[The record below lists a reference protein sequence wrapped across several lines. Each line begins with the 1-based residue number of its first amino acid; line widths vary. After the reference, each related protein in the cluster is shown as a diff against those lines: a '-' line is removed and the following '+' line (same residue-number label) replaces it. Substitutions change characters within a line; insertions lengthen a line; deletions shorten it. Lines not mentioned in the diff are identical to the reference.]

1 MRFIDP
7 KNKVLVEL
15 LVLTPVNPLY
25 FCTRM
30 FKSRLIG
37 MSFFVIFFLA
47 IDVYAWFGLKFIT
60 QHWSERS
67 RLILKWV
74 YWGYTAIMMLFW
86 TLQRFDV
93 FALNP
98 QVLRFVAV
106 LFFSITIAKLIWAL
120 FLMFD
125 DLLRLFRWIYAYF
138 FTDNTETPNNPA
150 GMTRLKFLNYLG
162 LGIGAAFVG
171 TAIWGVVKGAH
182 NYQIKRRTL
191 SIKGLPK
198 AFEGLRIVQIS
209 DVHSGSFWSR
219 EAVARGIDMIKAEK
233 ADMVFF
239 TGDLVN
245 DRSDEVLP
253 WMDLFGQIKAPM
265 GVYSILGNHD
275 YGDYVPWP
283 SPEAKM
289 KNLED
294 LISYHKQMG
303 WDILLDEHR
312 VVEKDGEKLGIIGV
326 ENWSAKG
333 RFPKYG
339 DLAKASQGLDTSVQ
353 LLLSHDPS
361 HWREQVL
368 GKTKIAATFSGH
380 THGMQ
385 FGVDTKFYRWSPV
398 KMVYKEWL
406 DLYTEKDQ
414 HLYVNR
420 GFGYLGYP
428 GRMGIFPEISV
439 HTLTGT

>member
-1 MRFIDP
+1 
-7 KNKVLVEL
+7 
-15 LVLTPVNPLY
+15 
-25 FCTRM
+25 M

-439 HTLTGT
+439 HTLTGA

>member
-1 MRFIDP
+1 
-7 KNKVLVEL
+7 
-15 LVLTPVNPLY
+15 
-25 FCTRM
+25 M

>member
-1 MRFIDP
+1 
-7 KNKVLVEL
+7 
-15 LVLTPVNPLY
+15 
-25 FCTRM
+25 M

-37 MSFFVIFFLA
+37 MSFFMVFFLA
-47 IDVYAWFGLKFIT
+47 IDLYAWFGLKFVT
-60 QHWSERS
+60 QNWSERS

-74 YWGYTAIMMLFW
+74 YWGYTAAMMIFW
-86 TLQRFDV
+86 TLQRFDA
-93 FALNP
+93 FTISP

-106 LFFSITIAKLIWAL
+106 FFFSITIAKLIWVV
-120 FLMFD
+120 FLMTD

-138 FTDNTETPNNPA
+138 FTDTTEVPNNPA

-182 NYQIKRRTL
+182 NYQIKRRKL

-198 AFEGLRIVQIS
+198 AFEGLKIVQIS
-209 DVHSGSFWSR
+209 DIHSGSFWSR
-219 EAVARGIDMIKAEK
+219 DAVARGIDMIKAEK
-233 ADMVFF
+233 ADLVFF

-283 SPEAKM
+283 SPQAKK

-312 VVEKDGEKLGIIGV
+312 LVEKDGEKLGIIGV
-326 ENWSAKG
+326 QNWSAKG

-339 DLAKASQGLDTSVQ
+339 DLDKASQGLDTSVQ

-368 GKTKIAATFSGH
+368 GKTQIAATFSGH

-439 HTLTGT
+439 HTLTGA

>member
-1 MRFIDP
+1 M
-7 KNKVLVEL
+7 V
-15 LVLTPVNPLY
+15 
-25 FCTRM
+25 
-30 FKSRLIG
+30 
-37 MSFFVIFFLA
+37 FFLA
-47 IDVYAWFGLKFIT
+47 IDLYAWFGLKYLT
-60 QHWSERS
+60 EHWSDRA
-67 RLILKWV
+67 RLLLKWS
-74 YWGYTAIMMLFW
+74 YWGYTVFMMAFW
-86 TLQRFDV
+86 TLQRFDA
-93 FALNP
+93 FKISP

-106 LFFSITIAKLIWAL
+106 FFFAVTIAKLIWVL
-120 FLMFD
+120 FLMAD
-125 DLLRLFRWIYAYF
+125 DLLRLFRWIYGYF
-138 FTDNTETPNNPA
+138 FTENTEVPNNPA
-150 GMTRLKFLNYLG
+150 GMSRLKFLNYLG

-182 NYQIKRRTL
+182 NYQVKRRKL
-191 SIKGLPK
+191 AIKGLPK
-198 AFEGLRIVQIS
+198 AFEGLRIIQIS
-209 DVHSGSFWSR
+209 DIHSGSFWSR
-219 EAVARGIDMIKAEK
+219 EGVSRGIDLIKAEG

-253 WMDLFGQIKAPM
+253 WMDLFSQIKAPM

-283 SPEAKM
+283 SPAAKK
-289 KNLED
+289 KNLDD
-294 LISYHKQMG
+294 LIQYHKQMG

-312 VVEKDGEKLGIIGV
+312 VIEKDGEKLGIIGV
-326 ENWSAKG
+326 QNWSAKG

-339 DLAKASQGLDTSVQ
+339 DLDKASAGLDAPVK

-368 GKTKIAATFSGH
+368 GKTDIAATFSGH

-406 DLYTEKDQ
+406 DLYTESHQ

-428 GRMGIFPEISV
+428 GRMGIFPEITV
-439 HTLTGT
+439 HTLTSA

>member
-1 MRFIDP
+1 
-7 KNKVLVEL
+7 
-15 LVLTPVNPLY
+15 
-25 FCTRM
+25 M

-37 MSFFVIFFLA
+37 MSFFMVFFLA
-47 IDVYAWFGLKFIT
+47 IDLYAWFGLKFVT
-60 QHWSERS
+60 QNWSERS

-74 YWGYTAIMMLFW
+74 YWGYTAAMMIFW
-86 TLQRFDV
+86 TLQRFDA
-93 FALNP
+93 FTISP

-120 FLMFD
+120 FLMAD

-138 FTDNTETPNNPA
+138 FTDNTEVPNNPA

-182 NYQIKRRTL
+182 NYQIKRRKL

-198 AFEGLRIVQIS
+198 AFEGLKIVQIS
-209 DVHSGSFWSR
+209 DIHSGSFWSR
-219 EAVARGIDMIKAEK
+219 DAVARGIDMIKAEK

-283 SPEAKM
+283 SPQAKK
-289 KNLED
+289 KNLDD

-326 ENWSAKG
+326 QNWSAKG

-339 DLAKASQGLDTSVQ
+339 DLGKASEGLDTTVQ

-406 DLYTEKDQ
+406 DLYTEKNQ

-439 HTLTGT
+439 HTLIGA

>member
-1 MRFIDP
+1 
-7 KNKVLVEL
+7 
-15 LVLTPVNPLY
+15 
-25 FCTRM
+25 
-30 FKSRLIG
+30 
-37 MSFFVIFFLA
+37 
-47 IDVYAWFGLKFIT
+47 
-60 QHWSERS
+60 
-67 RLILKWV
+67 
-74 YWGYTAIMMLFW
+74 MMIFW
-86 TLQRFDV
+86 TLQRFDA
-93 FALNP
+93 FTISP

-120 FLMFD
+120 FLMAD

-138 FTDNTETPNNPA
+138 FTDNTEVPNNPA

-182 NYQIKRRTL
+182 NYQIKRRKL

-198 AFEGLRIVQIS
+198 AFEGLKIVQIS
-209 DVHSGSFWSR
+209 DIHSGSFWSR
-219 EAVARGIDMIKAEK
+219 DAVARGIDMIKAEK

-283 SPEAKM
+283 SPQAKK
-289 KNLED
+289 KNLDD

-326 ENWSAKG
+326 QNWSAKG

-339 DLAKASQGLDTSVQ
+339 DLVKASEGLDTTVQ

-406 DLYTEKDQ
+406 DLYTEKNQ

-439 HTLTGT
+439 HTLTGA